1 MRSLVFLLP
10 LLLVLPSWTVPV
22 LAATAAAKSF
32 RPPFLLSGKTSPSTT
47 SFTGT
52 STSNAL
58 PLSLRGGSADVD
70 TAQLVEQA
78 YGWATNL
85 GAPAAL
91 VAGAV
96 IATLY
101 ETLSSGSLD
110 VNETTDAK
118 WVQVAKKATRMLLVS
133 AFMMQ
138 IICIFCTT
146 VLGTQLISA
155 PPLASKAVTSIQ
167 YLQEHY
173 EFEVLTAKI
182 SFLQGLLTWLAAIAV
197 EHAIPQDTNEPPNR
211 RNMDMLIASSLTTL
225 IIAMLSFYNG
235 HMNFYN
241 NYLHMLQRYAT
252 VVVKKYFGH
261 WPPKALTI
269 LAVPSSITSIIFFC
283 KVFLMHDGNTGSNK
297 SKGKQL

>member
-1 MRSLVFLLP
+1 VFLLP
-10 LLLVLPSWTVPV
+10 SLLVLSLWTVPV
-22 LAATAAAKSF
+22 VAATAAARSF
-32 RPPFLLSGKTSPSTT
+32 RPPFVLHRKRSPST
-47 SFTGT
+47 SLTGT
-52 STSNAL
+52 STNNPLS
-58 PLSLRGGSADVD
+58 LSLRGGSADVD

-110 VNETTDAK
+110 VDETTDAK
-118 WVQVAKKATRMLLVS
+118 WVQIAKKATRMLLVS

-138 IICIFCTT
+138 IVCIFCTT
-146 VLGTQLISA
+146 VLGTQLISD
-155 PPLASKAVTSIQ
+155 PPLASKAVTSVQ

-197 EHAIPQDTNEPPNR
+197 EHAIPQDANEPTNR

-261 WPPKALTI
+261 WPPKALTV
-269 LAVPSSITSIIFFC
+269 LAIPSSITSIVFFF
-283 KVFLMHDGNTGSNK
+283 KVFLMHDVNTGSNK
-297 SKGKQL
+297 SKGKNL